1 MKIFEEIEFWQYRVI
16 LKNFKEE
23 KCLRWQNGRRKER

>member
-1 MKIFEEIEFWQYRVI
+1 MKIFEEIEFWQYKVI

-23 KCLRWQNGRRKER
+23 KDGGN

>member
-16 LKNFKEE
+16 LKNFKEGENE
-23 KCLRWQNGRRKER
+23 KNFNSLI